1 MLAVMVRHHRTT
13 SPFAILL
20 AFTAAL
26 TPVSCKAPQA
36 FGDRHSIIVRA
47 DSALWLQ
54 VDSVVLSAVERPVFT
69 SRNETEF
76 KVTFVADVDTVWNN
90 LRLWQ
95 QVVVL
100 ANAEDDVAQRI
111 IRASGAPQPAA
122 PAVVQAADIW
132 ARGQLVKL
140 VLLPETGGPEAV
152 ASQMEELYTVIREGY
167 DNWVLERM
175 YASGVNDSLKEVLSA
190 YGFSLD
196 LPQVYVH
203 AREDS
208 TFRFR
213 NVHPD
218 PGTRIRAFLVSWRTG
233 GDPLAEDAG
242 TDGLRAWREEV
253 GETLYNPPQDIT
265 EDGVRYDTVAIGVL
279 TGVEMRGVWR
289 DRASF
294 PAGGPFIARAV
305 GCPDQDRTYYIDA
318 WLYNPADDKY
328 PYLRQLEIILDTFA
342 CAEEEPVQISASSAT
357 R

>member
-1 MLAVMVRHHRTT
+1 MLAVMVQHHRAT

-20 AFTAAL
+20 AFAAAL
-26 TPVSCKAPQA
+26 IPVSCKAPQS
-36 FGDRHSIIVRA
+36 FGDRHSLIVRA

-54 VDSVVLSAVERPVFT
+54 VDSVVLAALERPVFT
-69 SRNETEF
+69 TRNETEF
-76 KVTFVADVDTVWNN
+76 KVTFVADVDTLWKN

-100 ANAEDDVAQRI
+100 AGADDQVAGRI
-111 IRASGAPQPAA
+111 IAASGAPRPAA
-122 PAVVQAADIW
+122 PAVVQATDIW
-132 ARGQLVKL
+132 ARGQLVEL
-140 VLLPETGGPEAV
+140 ILLPETGGPAAV
-152 ASQMEELYTVIREGY
+152 ASQMDELHTILREAY
-167 DNWVLERM
+167 SNWVLERM
-175 YASGVNDSLKEVLSA
+175 YASGVNDSLKQVLLA

-233 GDPLAEDAG
+233 GDALAEGAG
-242 TDGLRAWREEV
+242 TERLRAWREET
-253 GETLYNPPQDIT
+253 GETLYNPPQDIS
-265 EDGVRYDTVAIGVL
+265 EDGIRYDTVTVGDL
-279 TGVEMRGVWR
+279 TGVEMRGVWQ

-294 PAGGPFIARAV
+294 PAAGPFIARAI

-342 CAEEEPVQISASSAT
+342 CAEEEPVQINASASA